1 MVRALV
7 LDNERQMSVPV
18 DQFMSNFVTEN
29 ETLTADSRHFVNT
42 RSATG
47 TLKLSGYFW
56 LNIPWQVIMSSG
68 KGYTVYNLKTT
79 QATVHSS
86 VD

>member
-29 ETLTADSRHFVNT
+29 ETLTADGRHFVNT
-42 RSATG
+42 RSAEFDNRNSEVKWRFLAKY
-47 TLKLSGYFW
+47 TLAGHYE
-56 LNIPWQVIMSSG
+56 
-68 KGYTVYNLKTT
+68 
-79 QATVHSS
+79 
-86 VD
+86 